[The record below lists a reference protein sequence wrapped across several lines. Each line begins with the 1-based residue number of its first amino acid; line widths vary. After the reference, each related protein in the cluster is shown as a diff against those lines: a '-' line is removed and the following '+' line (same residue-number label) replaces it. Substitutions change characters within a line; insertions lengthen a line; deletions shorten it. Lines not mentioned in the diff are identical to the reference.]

1 MIIGVHGTLLLLY
14 TLNGKKVNNGG
25 KKKDKNL
32 LS

>member
-14 TLNGKKVNNGG
+14 PLNGKKVNNGG
-25 KKKDKNL
+25 KKKDKNV